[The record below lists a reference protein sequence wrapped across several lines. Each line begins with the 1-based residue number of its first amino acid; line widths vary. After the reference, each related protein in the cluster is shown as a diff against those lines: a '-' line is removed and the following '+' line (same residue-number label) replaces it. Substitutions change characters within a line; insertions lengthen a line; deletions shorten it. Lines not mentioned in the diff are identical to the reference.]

1 MDTDMDYTGVLGDDW
16 HPLYSDPIWHST
28 DAPCVCGATWQP
40 APKFGQGARKMTHT
54 EACRY
59 MEWANA
65 DMDDGCG
72 QWGCVNCYPGEDEE
86 WYDPEWEL
94 DHLDDSEVNEY
105 LAYTTACIVELCDF
119 HTPHMWR
126 VHGRPTGP
134 LG

>member
-1 MDTDMDYTGVLGDDW
+1 MDTDIDTTGVLGDDW
-16 HPLYSDPIWHST
+16 HPLYSDPIWYST

-40 APKFGQGARKMTHT
+40 APEFGQGAREMTHT

-59 MEWANA
+59 MVWANA
-65 DMDDGCG
+65 DEQYC
-72 QWGCVNCYPGEDEE
+72 
-86 WYDPEWEL
+86 DPEWEL
-94 DHLDDSEVNEY
+94 ADEDTDAY
-105 LAYTTACIVELCDF
+105 LAYTAACINESCDF